1 MDTKLKGILLAAF
14 GGSMW
19 GLSGVVAQ
27 VLFNRYSA
35 STEWLVS
42 TRLLSAGILIL
53 LYSSMVKKDNI
64 FAIIRNSKDL
74 IQLALFS
81 IFGMVG
87 VQYLFFKTIEV
98 SSASVATILQFT
110 APLFVYFYMLLRGEK
125 HLKVQELFLVF
136 TTFFGV
142 LLIVT
147 SGNFTQMSV
156 SPLGFLLG
164 IGSAIAV
171 VFYTLQ
177 PRNLLTKYGPPM
189 IVGWGMLIGGI
200 LFQFIHP
207 FWQPGFKMT
216 GQSYLLL
223 AVIVLFGTAFSFIS
237 YLASLNYIEASLA
250 SIMTALEPLLAA
262 VFSVFVFKQ
271 IFGLYEIMGIIIV
284 LVSVLILSNLGNHKN
299 LKQVAVK
306 EIERDSIR

>member
-1 MDTKLKGILLAAF
+1 MNTKLKGILLAAF

-19 GLSGVVAQ
+19 GMSGIVAQ
-27 VLFNRYSA
+27 LLFNRYSA
-35 STEWLVS
+35 SSEWLVS

-53 LYSSMVKKDNI
+53 IYSGMVKKDNI
-64 FAIIRNSKDL
+64 FAIIRSSKDL
-74 IQLALFS
+74 IQLLLFS

-98 SSASVATILQFT
+98 TSASVATILQFT
-110 APLFVYFYMLLRGEK
+110 APLFVYFYMLLRKEK
-125 HLKVQELFLVF
+125 QLKVGELFLVF
-136 TTFFGV
+136 ATFFGV

-147 SGNFTQMSV
+147 NGNFTQMSV
-156 SPLGFLLG
+156 SPLGFFLG

-177 PRNLLTKYGPPM
+177 PRHLLTKYGPPM

-223 AVIVLFGTAFSFIS
+223 GVIVVFGTAFSFIS

-262 VFSVFVFKQ
+262 VLSVFVFNQ
-271 IFGLYEIMGIIIV
+271 IFGLYEVIGIIIV
-284 LVSVLILSNLGNHKN
+284 LVSVLMLSNFGNHKKV
-299 LKQVAVK
+299 KQEAVK
-306 EIERDSIR
+306 GIERNFLR